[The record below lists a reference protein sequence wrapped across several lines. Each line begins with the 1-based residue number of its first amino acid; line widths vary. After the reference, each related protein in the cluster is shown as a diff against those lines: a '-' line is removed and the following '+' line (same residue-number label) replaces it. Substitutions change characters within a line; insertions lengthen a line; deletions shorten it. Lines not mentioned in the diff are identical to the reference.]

1 MSFTG
6 NFVGAR
12 QALEWGLLNEVVPH
26 EELVG
31 RAQALA
37 ADVAGIEAV
46 TVSAMK
52 RLYWAAGS
60 VTPAEGLTVER
71 EVNRSWIERGGFDRS
86 AFADRRADIEARGRD
101 QVEWSDQPD
110 LWQSDCQITM
120 RSCPVMLQCGR
131 SGTTS
136 RRRPSRI
143 QPG

>member
-26 EELVG
+26 DELVG

-37 ADVAGIEAV
+37 ADVAA

-52 RLYWAAGS
+52 RLYWATGS

-71 EVNRSWIERGGFDRS
+71 EVNHSWTERGGFDRL
-86 AFADRRADIEARGRD
+86 AFADRQADIEARGRD
-101 QVEWSDQPD
+101 QVQLE
-110 LWQSDCQITM
+110 
-120 RSCPVMLQCGR
+120 
-131 SGTTS
+131 
-136 RRRPSRI
+136 
-143 QPG
+143 